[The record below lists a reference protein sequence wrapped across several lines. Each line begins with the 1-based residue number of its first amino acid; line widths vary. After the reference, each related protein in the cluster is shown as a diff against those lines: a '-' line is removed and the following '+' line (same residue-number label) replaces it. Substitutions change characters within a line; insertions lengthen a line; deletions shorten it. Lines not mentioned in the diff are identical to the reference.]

1 MGRRP
6 TIDAVS
12 DTPSGLTWEQANL
25 TREQAAELLA
35 LADGLAAV
43 GALRTGRRA
52 GQLSIFNFRLRA
64 ATEGSD
70 APDAPLVLL
79 MGAGVFRRHAFFARF
94 APARTDDAAT
104 LSLSGPIDRDW
115 AWRPPFEELRD
126 RIIGQPVWREA
137 VGASYEE
144 RVAAFRAALER
155 VEPGRF
161 VEGRGGE

>member
-1 MGRRP
+1 M
-6 TIDAVS
+6 S
-12 DTPSGLTWEQANL
+12 DTASRLTWEQTNL

-70 APDAPLVLL
+70 AAGAPLVVL
-79 MGAGVFRRHAFFARF
+79 MRAGVFRRHAFFARF
-94 APARTDDAAT
+94 TPGRPDVAAA
-104 LSLSGPIDRDW
+104 LALSGPIDRDW

-126 RIIGQPVWREA
+126 RIVGRPVWREA

-144 RVAAFRAALER
+144 RVAAFRAALAS

-161 VEGRGGE
+161 AEGRGID